1 MWGYGQTTGR
11 RIIYLCTAHSL
22 RAKMS
27 SLATAAQNSRCP
39 PCNSIWTGGDRWEH
53 YHILWAQSS
62 TIIFLT
68 MSCLQNVTRYISVLY
83 KSSPARSGGGIEV
96 SGGSYARV
104 PLVSGSTSWEYSV
117 SSPGVQN
124 KRKIQ
129 WANPTADWGTV
140 THVGIF
146 GSATGSDMLFF
157 GQLSAPITVKNG
169 DGAVKI
175 DPHALH
181 INFGG

>member
-1 MWGYGQTTGR
+1 MGA
-11 RIIYLCTAHSL
+11 LS
-22 RAKMS
+22 
-27 SLATAAQNSRCP
+27 
-39 PCNSIWTGGDRWEH
+39 
-53 YHILWAQSS
+53 HIMGAELDNY
-62 TIIFLT
+62 IFN
-68 MSCLQNVTRYISVLY
+68 NVVPTKRNTLYIGLY
-83 KSSPARSGGGIEV
+83 KSSPARSGGGVEV
-96 SGGSYARV
+96 TGGSYARV

-181 INFGG
+181 VNFGG

>member
-1 MWGYGQTTGR
+1 MRACRSCPARPAGS
-11 RIIYLCTAHSL
+11 ILPAL
-22 RAKMS
+22 RA
-27 SLATAAQNSRCP
+27 C
-39 PCNSIWTGGDRWEH
+39 
-53 YHILWAQSS
+53 
-62 TIIFLT
+62 
-68 MSCLQNVTRYISVLY
+68 
-83 KSSPARSGGGIEV
+83 
-96 SGGSYARV
+96 
-104 PLVSGSTSWEYSV
+104 
-117 SSPGVQN
+117 
-124 KRKIQ
+124 KI
-129 WANPTADWGTV
+129 NEKYNGPTLLRDWGTV